1 MPEYKEYQY
10 DEYTLELTDV
20 QRLGLTNAASLAI
33 DRLLK
38 NDLSGFWI
46 HLDADVLDDSIMP
59 AVDYRLPG
67 GLTFPELSDLL
78 KLLLVSNRAVGI
90 SVTILNPTLDNDCAI
105 TRNFVSSLVQ
115 GLS

>member
-46 HLDADVLDDSIMP
+46 LD
-59 AVDYRLPG
+59 
-67 GLTFPELSDLL
+67 
-78 KLLLVSNRAVGI
+78 
-90 SVTILNPTLDNDCAI
+90 
-105 TRNFVSSLVQ
+105 SS
-115 GLS
+115 